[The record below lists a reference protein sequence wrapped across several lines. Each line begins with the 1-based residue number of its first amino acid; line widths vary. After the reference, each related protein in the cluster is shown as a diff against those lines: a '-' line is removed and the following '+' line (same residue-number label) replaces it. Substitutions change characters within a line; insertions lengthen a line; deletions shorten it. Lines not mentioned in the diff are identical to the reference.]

1 MLCKGRLGVRVEVE
15 ASSSGAAAR
24 GPAAAAPSASS
35 NNIDVVI
42 AVVGGRHCVVCLKTL
57 SVRFGGVEY

>member
-1 MLCKGRLGVRVEVE
+1 MLCKGRLGVHVEVE

-35 NNIDVVI
+35 NSVVVI
-42 AVVGGRHCVVCLKTL
+42 AVVGGRNCVVCLKTL